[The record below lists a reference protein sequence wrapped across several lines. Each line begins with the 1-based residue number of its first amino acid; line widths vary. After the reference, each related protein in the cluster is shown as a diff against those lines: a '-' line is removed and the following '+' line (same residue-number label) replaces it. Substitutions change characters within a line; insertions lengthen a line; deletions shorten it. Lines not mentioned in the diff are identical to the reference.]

1 MKVRL
6 LLLVACDAANYV
18 SPAHAIFME
27 AKAASKKAIDIS
39 KEAIADATEEQR
51 DRYKAAEAVSFVSK
65 AFRSLLTS
73 LLGGYGK

>member
-1 MKVRL
+1 
-6 LLLVACDAANYV
+6 
-18 SPAHAIFME
+18 ME